1 MMRLDRRKSIALTL
15 TVMVVSALFYRS
27 MQQDPSTVVD
37 PSVLGDEAPL
47 HDSFARN
54 IHTSLYNSEGYLQ
67 YTVQADH
74 QMTYGNN
81 LSELTAPVIRL
92 FEDAI
97 LHWDISADQG
107 RIHGD
112 SESISGIR
120 QMELINRVNVVRSDR
135 SGFLMRMQTGYLLV
149 EPDREILRTN
159 QRVYIDGDGFALQA
173 TGMIADLAQDRLTFL
188 SDLEGRYDDR
198 RSN

>member
-92 FEDAI
+92 FEDAM

-149 EPDREILRTN
+149 EPDSEILRTN